1 MSDYDFEHMRRAMV
15 ASQLRTT
22 GVADARVLA
31 AVGDVARERFVPPER
46 APLAYADAVV
56 PLGHGRELS
65 PPMATARLLSEA
77 GPRGHERAMVIGAAT
92 GYSAALLDRLCASVV
107 AVEED
112 AALAAFARAALAGT
126 KVELVEGPLA
136 AGHEAGA
143 PYDLVLFDGA
153 VEFVPDAVVAQVA
166 EGGRI
171 AAAII
176 DRGVTRL
183 GVGRKVAGTF
193 GLTIF
198 TDSAAA
204 ILPGFVKPRSF
215 SFERAE

>member
-31 AVGDVARERFVPPER
+31 AVGEVPREHFVPAGRVPI
-46 APLAYADAVV
+46 AYADALV
-56 PLGHGRELS
+56 PLGGGRELN

-92 GYSAALLDRLCASVV
+92 GYSAALLDKLCASVV

-112 AALAAFARAALAGT
+112 ADLAAFARNALQGT

-136 AGHEAGA
+136 AGHAAGA
-143 PYDLVLFDGA
+143 PYDLVLIDGA
-153 VEFVPDAVVAQVA
+153 VAAVPDAIVAQVA
-166 EGGRI
+166 ENGRI
-171 AAAII
+171 AAVVLEG
-176 DRGVTRL
+176 GVTRL
-183 GVGRKVAGTF
+183 GVGRKVAGSF

-198 TDSAAA
+198 TDGAAA
-204 ILPGFVKPRSF
+204 ILPGFAKPRAF

>member
-1 MSDYDFEHMRRAMV
+1 MSDYDFDHMRRAMV

-22 GVADARVLA
+22 GVADARVLE
-31 AVGDVARERFVPPER
+31 AVGEVPRERFVPAER
-46 APLAYADAVV
+46 VPIAYADALV
-56 PLGHGRELS
+56 PLGGGRELN

-77 GPRGHERAMVIGAAT
+77 GPRGHERALVIGAAT

-112 AALAAFARAALAGT
+112 AGLAAFARSALQGT

-136 AGHEAGA
+136 AGHESGA
-143 PYDLVLFDGA
+143 PYDLVLIDGA
-153 VEFVPDAVVAQVA
+153 VEFVPDAIVAQVA
-166 EGGRI
+166 ENGRI
-171 AAAII
+171 AAVIL
-176 DRGVTRL
+176 DQGVTRL

-198 TDSAAA
+198 TDGAAA
-204 ILPGFVKPRSF
+204 ILPGFVKPRTF